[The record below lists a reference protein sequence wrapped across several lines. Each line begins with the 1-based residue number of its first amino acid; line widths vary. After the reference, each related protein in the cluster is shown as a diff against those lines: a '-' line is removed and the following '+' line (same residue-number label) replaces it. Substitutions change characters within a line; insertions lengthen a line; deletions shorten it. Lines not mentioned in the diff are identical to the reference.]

1 MRGEAREEARVAAM
15 IDENDEVKSKEGG
28 GRGAALSG
36 VGWPGQCN
44 YRKLGKTYEVEH
56 LENCDVMNSLV

>member
-28 GRGAALSG
+28 GE
-36 VGWPGQCN
+36 GQ
-44 YRKLGKTYEVEH
+44 L
-56 LENCDVMNSLV
+56 